1 MTKEYA
7 IKRTRSTNKS
17 NSYQLSDKFFLSVT
31 STVFRQIILTLMLIA
46 SLPGTGGKIRL
57 QRQASP
63 ITSSCSAA
71 ITAGVICEAANQ
83 RALEIMNASNFEAFT
98 VVQNVHT
105 GALIA
110 FAASQPE
117 KLDVNSQVLPLSV
130 AKLLLAAS
138 WWDNGQPNTQFDG
151 YRGAADTRKPEERM
165 VTIHEMLVGGSDN
178 AGRLAA
184 RALRK
189 SVGTDTVLRDF
200 NRYGLGNGTDPG
212 AAGFWKELAGQY
224 ENRLTPLPGLV
235 SLNNSTSDASWAD
248 TLSKGET
255 NFQVTGLHISRFL
268 QAIGNNGVML
278 QPVSRVRAS
287 RKYSGVG
294 AIRVMKADTAR
305 RLQRAMRDTVQRG
318 TARSI
323 ANALGDSGW
332 TMGGKTGTGPGP
344 APIGPQSDGWFAGLI
359 FDPQGHARF
368 TVATFVKHGGT
379 GGGNAARISAEL
391 ARYLIGSTSAH

>member
-1 MTKEYA
+1 MTS
-7 IKRTRSTNKS
+7 I
-17 NSYQLSDKFFLSVT
+17 L
-31 STVFRQIILTLMLIA
+31 IIRITLTLVLIA
-46 SLPGTGGKIRL
+46 SLPGTGGKVWS

-63 ITSSCSAA
+63 IPSSCSAE
-71 ITAGVICEAANQ
+71 ISAGVICEAANQ
-83 RALEIMNASNFEAFT
+83 RALEIMKAGNFEAFT

-130 AKLLLAAS
+130 VKLLLAAS
-138 WWDNGQPNTQFDG
+138 WWDNAQPNTQFDS
-151 YRGAADTRKPEERM
+151 YRGATDTRKPKERM

-189 SVGTDTVLRDF
+189 SVGTDTVLRDL
-200 NRYGLGNGTDPG
+200 NRYGFGNGTDFQPVG
-212 AAGFWKELAGQY
+212 GFWKELAGQY
-224 ENRLTPLPGLV
+224 ENRLTLMPGLV
-235 SLNNSTSDASWAD
+235 LLNNSTSDTTWAD
-248 TLSKGET
+248 TLSLGET
-255 NFQVTGLHISRFL
+255 NFKVTGLQISRFL

-278 QPVSRVRAS
+278 QPVSRDRAS
-287 RKYSGVG
+287 GKYSGGG

-305 RLQRAMRDTVQRG
+305 QLQRAMRDTVQRG

-323 ANALGDSGW
+323 ANALADSGW

-344 APIGPQSDGWFAGLI
+344 APIGPQSDGWFAGLV
-359 FDPQGHARF
+359 FDPQGHAQF
-368 TVATFVKHGGT
+368 TVATFVRHGGT

-391 ARYLIGSTSAH
+391 ARHLIGSASAH